1 MMSPGSPAG
10 STDSVSV
17 AAATNPVAN
26 PIATS
31 APDTAP
37 QGFPRAGGQ
46 AAAAVVVVQEA
57 SAAAWL
63 IPLSGLVLVL
73 FLVVHLA
80 GVSLALLDP
89 MGFEQLAD
97 VLHRQPWLPPLE
109 VALAAALLLHPL
121 LALLRSTSNRQARGA
136 VAGPLRSRRD
146 GGLEAAA
153 ALAGR
158 WAPWSGALLLVF
170 LIVHLAQLRL
180 HRPATGAELE
190 ALLAALASPFSLGL
204 YGLAG
209 AAVGLHLLQ
218 GHESAH
224 RSLGWLEAA
233 NRQRIRWVGRALAL
247 ILGTGFSLLPIALV
261 LRASLA
267 AGTP

>member
-1 MMSPGSPAG
+1 MTAPGSQAG
-10 STDSVSV
+10 STD
-17 AAATNPVAN
+17 AATDPFTTAALDASTAAQGLPRGAGPAGLRGALAGQAVGAQLFAGAAW
-26 PIATS
+26 PIA
-31 APDTAP
+31 
-37 QGFPRAGGQ
+37 
-46 AAAAVVVVQEA
+46 
-57 SAAAWL
+57 
-63 IPLSGLVLVL
+63 ISGLVLVL

-89 MGFEQLAD
+89 AGFEQRAE

-121 LALLRSTSNRQARGA
+121 LALMRTVANRRARGA
-136 VAGPLRSRRD
+136 VAARQRSRRA
-146 GGLEAAA
+146 GGLEGAA

-158 WAPWSGALLLVF
+158 WTPWSGALVLLF
-170 LIVHLAQLRL
+170 LVVHLAQLRL
-180 HRPATGAELE
+180 HRPAAGAELA
-190 ALLAALASPFSLGL
+190 ALLAALASPFSLAL

-209 AAVGLHLLQ
+209 AAVGFHLLQ

-224 RSLGWLEAA
+224 RSLGWLEPA
-233 NRQRIRWVGRALAL
+233 NRERIRWAGRILAL
-247 ILGTGFSLLPIALV
+247 ILGAGFSLLPIALV